1 MELTTPSGL
10 SAIAPAV
17 LAAAVLVAP
26 TRGAARQASRWGT
39 AVAARRASAWPGS
52 GQARSVGAV
61 ARWCEQVPPWRG
73 AGRTA
78 RSRDEQSDGALEALG
93 LLAAALRAGLAPAAA
108 VQLVGSTEAAMV
120 PLLASLT
127 ERSVTLPPGPA
138 SLGGLDIV
146 EQAWRLSELTGA
158 PLADAV
164 DTAAGVIRQDEHLHR
179 ATELALAGPRATMRL
194 LSGLPLAGPAVA
206 AIFGVSPAGLYA
218 GSPLAV
224 GSCALGL
231 ALLAVGRWWCARLIG
246 AVESSAGATR

>member
-120 PLLASLT
+120 PLLARLT

-158 PLADAV
+158 PLADQTSPV
-164 DTAAGVIRQDEHLHR
+164 R
-179 ATELALAGPRATMRL
+179 A
-194 LSGLPLAGPAVA
+194 SG
-206 AIFGVSPAGLYA
+206 
-218 GSPLAV
+218 
-224 GSCALGL
+224 
-231 ALLAVGRWWCARLIG
+231 
-246 AVESSAGATR
+246 T